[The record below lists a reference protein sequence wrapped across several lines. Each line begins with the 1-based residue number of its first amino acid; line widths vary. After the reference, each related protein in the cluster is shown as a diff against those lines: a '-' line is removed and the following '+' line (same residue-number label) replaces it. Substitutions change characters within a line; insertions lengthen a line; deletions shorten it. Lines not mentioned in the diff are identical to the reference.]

1 MVSASQLGTGL
12 DTSPSKSG
20 ELRFDMTYDPMGSTV
35 KFSRACEHLNAIEQ
49 IVREWS
55 DVTTYEYV
63 SEPDPERSSMVDCVR
78 YVAKIG
84 GPPLPELSSLLGDCL
99 HNFRG
104 VLDHMIWFASV
115 VQSGDPPPGPK
126 RIAFPAWD
134 DETTYKARGLHAVSP
149 KVREFV
155 ETLQP
160 YHAGKEARKHPL
172 WVLCELNNIDKHR
185 ELHAVQHVALA
196 PVMNVASS
204 ISGPWFEV
212 MEDGPVQDGTVL
224 ARLFTPL
231 AFRPF
236 DVTVNLRVT
245 HGVSIMKT
253 ESTPSLHLG
262 QTLIAIREAVH
273 DVAKGITALL

>member
-1 MVSASQLGTGL
+1 
-12 DTSPSKSG
+12 
-20 ELRFDMTYDPMGSTV
+20 
-35 KFSRACEHLNAIEQ
+35 
-49 IVREWS
+49 
-55 DVTTYEYV
+55 
-63 SEPDPERSSMVDCVR
+63 
-78 YVAKIG
+78 
-84 GPPLPELSSLLGDCL
+84 
-99 HNFRG
+99 
-104 VLDHMIWFASV
+104 
-115 VQSGDPPPGPK
+115 
-126 RIAFPAWD
+126 
-134 DETTYKARGLHAVSP
+134 
-149 KVREFV
+149 
-155 ETLQP
+155 
-160 YHAGKEARKHPL
+160 
-172 WVLCELNNIDKHR
+172 
-185 ELHAVQHVALA
+185 LHAVQHVALA

>member
-1 MVSASQLGTGL
+1 MA
-12 DTSPSKSG
+12 
-20 ELRFDMTYDPMGSTV
+20 YDPMGATM
-35 KFSRACEHLNAIEQ
+35 KFTRACEHLGTIEE
-49 IVREWS
+49 IVRTWS
-55 DVTTYEYV
+55 EVTTYETI
-63 SEPDPERSSMVDCVR
+63 SEPDPERSGVVDCVR

-84 GPPLPELSSLLGDCL
+84 GPPLPELSALLGDCL

-115 VQSGDPPPGPK
+115 IESGDPPPGPK

-134 DETTYKARGLHAVSP
+134 DVTTYKARGLHAVSP
-149 KVREFV
+149 NIRALI

-160 YHAGKEARKHPL
+160 YHAGKDARTHPL
-172 WVLCELNNIDKHR
+172 WILCELNNIDKHR
-185 ELHAVQHVALA
+185 ELHAVQHIALA
-196 PVMNVASS
+196 PIMSVASS

-212 MEDGPVQDGTVL
+212 MADGTVEDGTVL

-236 DVTVNLRVT
+236 DVTVNLQVT
-245 HGVSIMKT
+245 HGISIMKT

-262 QTLIAIREAVH
+262 QTLVAIRDVVH
-273 DVAKGITALL
+273 DAAKRITAAL